1 MVDPSRRDP
10 ARSRPERPEP
20 VRPTL
25 RIACALF
32 GVLLV
37 LLALATAAAEPN
49 PWLSLPPMAIG
60 ALLLVPA
67 LGARAAASEDEA
79 EAALARALE
88 LAHAGRALLVPGLFG
103 LVAARVLEHS
113 QPRFSLEGDVVGAIT
128 AALIAALFA
137 GGVGCA
143 VAAAYYRA
151 KALGR

>member
-1 MVDPSRRDP
+1 MVDPSRDP
-10 ARSRPERPEP
+10 VRSRRERPEP

-25 RIACALF
+25 RVACALF
-32 GVLLV
+32 GALLV

-67 LGARAAASEDEA
+67 LGARAAASQEEA
-79 EAALARALE
+79 EQALERALE

-103 LVAARVLEHS
+103 LVAAQVLERS
-113 QPRFSLEGDVVGAIT
+113 QPGFSLDGDVVGGIA
-128 AALIAALFA
+128 AALIAALLA
-137 GGVGCA
+137 CGAGCA
-143 VAAAYYRA
+143 AGALYYRA